1 MLCYITHIHTHIHTY
16 YTHPSAAVV
25 TGSSMADLYNG
36 VKAVI
41 RDRSGGPVWI
51 LTDDLLL

>member
-1 MLCYITHIHTHIHTY
+1 MLCYITHIHTY